1 MLQIGDTSELPRDNP
16 DLLPGR
22 CHTSN
27 QGEIDPPDLSVLQL
41 DETTSRQPDNPW
53 LPPTPRNTSL
63 RVESVQ
69 WPDLGPQPVDTTGP
83 PPDNL
88 V

>member
-1 MLQIGDTSELPRDNP
+1 VLQIGDTSEPPRDNP
-16 DLLPGR
+16 ELRPGR

-27 QGEIDPPDLSVLQL
+27 QGEIAPPDLSVLPL
-41 DETTSRQPDNPW
+41 DETTSRQPDNLW
-53 LPPTPRNTSL
+53 LHPTPQNTSR

-69 WPDLGPQPVDTTGP
+69 WQDLGPQPVDTTVP